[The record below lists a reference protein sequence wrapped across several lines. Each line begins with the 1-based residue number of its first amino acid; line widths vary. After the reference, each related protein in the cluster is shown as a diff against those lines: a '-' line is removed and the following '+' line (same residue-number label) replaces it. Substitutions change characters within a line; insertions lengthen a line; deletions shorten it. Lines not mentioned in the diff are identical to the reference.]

1 MGWRRES
8 ERLLAFEYE
17 LMPSQEQQRAMR
29 RFVYDRALA
38 LQNANHEAGN
48 KFIG

>member
-1 MGWRRES
+1 MH
-8 ERLLAFEYE
+8 
-17 LMPSQEQQRAMR
+17 SQEQQRDMR
-29 RFVYDRALA
+29 RFVCNKALA